1 MRKELL
7 LELAGLAKKY
17 GRRQLFS
24 GLNLRLAAGERLA
37 VTGPNGAGKSTLL
50 RIIAGLERPSC
61 GSANLYDG
69 GDKPL
74 TKEEQVANAGMVSP
88 EMVFYN
94 AMTGLENLR
103 FFAGLQGQA
112 ITTDGLTDCLGRV
125 GLAARQA
132 DFVGNYSTGMRQ
144 RLKFALLLAT
154 ARRLWLLDEPS
165 SNLDDGGKLLV
176 AELTGEA
183 VRRGHIVVVAT
194 NEPEE
199 AAHASHRIVLA

>member
-1 MRKELL
+1 MRNRLL
-7 LELAGLAKKY
+7 LEIDGLAKQY
-17 GRRQLFS
+17 GRRQLFGDLS
-24 GLNLRLAAGERLA
+24 LRLAAGERLA

-50 RIIAGLERPSC
+50 RIIAGLERPTR
-61 GSANLYDG
+61 GSVRMYD

-74 TKEEQVANAGMVSP
+74 AKEEQVADAGLVSP
-88 EMVFYN
+88 EMVVYN

-103 FFAGLQGQA
+103 FFADLQGQA
-112 ITTDGLTDCLGRV
+112 MTTDWLTSCLDKV
-125 GLAARQA
+125 GLAARRA
-132 DFVGNYSTGMRQ
+132 DYVGSYSTGMRQ
-144 RLKFALLLAT
+144 RLKIALLLAMN
-154 ARRLWLLDEPS
+154 RRLWLLDEPS

-199 AAHASHRIVLA
+199 AAHADQRIVLA